1 MASVFPAGSR
11 KRALGWVD
19 GISGDELGP
28 AKSSNKTVTLI
39 VDDSG
44 YFGRFNACAYTLL
57 GCNSVISGERLNILD
72 FISHNDR
79 RRAASQLGESIN
91 QGGGRAGSFTFHRN
105 DGTSFEAEVS
115 TEPCLSAGRTVGVIL
130 SLSVSGA

>member
-1 MASVFPAGSR
+1 MGSVLPVGSR
-11 KRALGWVD
+11 ERALGWVE
-19 GISGDELGP
+19 GAGGDEP
-28 AKSSNKTVTLI
+28 RAEASSSKTVTLI
-39 VDDSG
+39 VDDGG

-130 SLSVSGA
+130 SLSVSDA